1 MHKDSHIEKVDKWE
15 EVVHLKDIEAIFEVN
30 FKVETEISMDLE
42 ERFTLHM
49 CQDKGRGLF
58 EWP

>member
-42 ERFTLHM
+42 ERFTLYM